1 MAKKRK
7 RERVYGT
14 QSAGTPSGA
23 GARPDDQEREARGA
37 GGSMWEGLKSLLLAL
52 VLFLILRSFV
62 LQNFVI
68 TSGSME
74 RTLLVGDFLMVN
86 RLALGGRIPFTQT
99 TLPGYSEP
107 RRFDVIVF
115 DPPHEENLKLV
126 KRLIGMPGDTLLM
139 ENRLLYINGELVD
152 EPWVQHSDVGDQID
166 PWMDWQKS
174 YLVHG
179 TDQATYR
186 PTRDNWGPIVIP
198 EDRYFMLGDNR
209 ETSLDS
215 RYWGLLERWRLEG
228 RAVFIYFSYNKGSF
242 RPFPWVREIRWNRI
256 GDGID

>member
-7 RERVYGT
+7 RERVYGMPAGGGE
-14 QSAGTPSGA
+14 SAPEGKDADA
-23 GARPDDQEREARGA
+23 GRGA
-37 GGSMWEGLKSLLLAL
+37 PGSMWEGVKSLLLAL
-52 VLFLILRSFV
+52 ALFLVLRSFV
-62 LQNFVI
+62 IQNFVI

-74 RTLLVGDFLMVN
+74 PTLLVGDFLMVN

-99 TLPGYSEP
+99 NLPGYSEP

-126 KRLIGMPGDTLLM
+126 KRLIGMPGDTLRM
-139 ENRLLYINGELVD
+139 EERVVFINGQRVD
-152 EPWVQHSDVGDQID
+152 EPWAQHLDMGDQVD
-166 PWMDWQKS
+166 PMMDWQREH
-174 YLVHG
+174 LVHG
-179 TDQATYR
+179 VDPASYR
-186 PTRDNWGPIVIP
+186 PTRDNWGPIVVP
-198 EDRYFMLGDNR
+198 EGHYFMLGDNR

-242 RPFPWVREIRWNRI
+242 RPFPWIREIRWNRI
-256 GDGID
+256 GDAID

>member
-1 MAKKRK
+1 MAKRRK

-14 QSAGTPSGA
+14 PAEGVEPSPGAAGKDTG
-23 GARPDDQEREARGA
+23 RGA
-37 GGSMWEGLKSLLLAL
+37 VGNMWEGVKSLLLAL
-52 VLFLILRSFV
+52 ALFLILRSFV

-74 RTLLVGDFLMVN
+74 QTLLVGDFLMVN
-86 RLALGGRIPFTQT
+86 RLALGGRIPFTQAN
-99 TLPGYSEP
+99 LPGYSEP

-126 KRLIGMPGDTLLM
+126 KRLIGMPGDTLRM
-139 ENRLLYINGELVD
+139 ENKVLHLNGQRVD
-152 EPWVQHSDVGDQID
+152 EPWVQHTDVGDQVD
-166 PWMDWQKS
+166 PWMDWQKLH
-174 YLVHG
+174 LVHG
-179 TDQATYR
+179 MDPDAYR
-186 PTRDNWGPIVIP
+186 PTRDNWGPIVVP
-198 EDRYFMLGDNR
+198 EGRYFMLGDNR

-242 RPFPWVREIRWNRI
+242 RPFPWIREIRWDRI
-256 GDGID
+256 GEGID